1 MVNIDMDRIGNRSLP
16 MVLDEQAAQYADR
29 TFLVHED
36 LEGTV
41 TRLSFAELRAQS
53 HAYAAALQG
62 AGLGKGDRAFMFL
75 RNTADFVPLWFGIMA
90 AGGVAAPGNVY
101 LTATE
106 VEYLVSHVDPAV
118 IVTERKFLTLLA
130 EVMERSGSRAT
141 LISADGGEGA
151 VALADRCDSAPAF
164 NPPAIESD
172 DLAQILFT
180 SGTSSHP
187 KGVMQTHANLVWCGI
202 AGVANTALTPQDR
215 SFNNKPLFHANC
227 QETVLACLTGGAT
240 AIIGERYSASR
251 YIGQLIAHEATICSL
266 SGMLCRTLINQPPS
280 DQDRAHKIRFAGYGI
295 NISEAEIAAFIERFG
310 IRLRNGYGASE
321 AMLYVTV
328 ESVSSP
334 STYPSIGRPAL
345 EREVFI
351 VDEENRIL
359 PQGEIGEIVVRGTP
373 GRNLMLG
380 YYRDEEAT
388 RAVFEGGW
396 LHTKDLGW
404 FDETGNLH
412 FADRRGDMI
421 KRAGENISARE
432 VEDALLQHEAIRDAA
447 VIGVP
452 DPVRDEAVKAFVV
465 RRDGQQVSAGD
476 LSDFCAGRLAYFKLP
491 EFIVF
496 VDELPRNASGK
507 IQKRALEDLPEA
519 RAAHPLETSS

>member
-16 MVLDEQAAQYADR
+16 MVLDEQTAHYTDR

-36 LEGTV
+36 LEGNIS
-41 TRLSFAELRAQS
+41 SFSFSEMRAQS
-53 HAYAAALQG
+53 YAYAAALQG
-62 AGLGKGDRAFMFL
+62 AGVGKGDRAFMFL

-90 AGGVAAPGNVY
+90 AGGVAAPGNIY

-118 IVTERKFLTLLA
+118 IVTEARFLPLFA
-130 EVMERSGSRAT
+130 EVMERTGSRAI
-141 LISADGGEGA
+141 LISTDGGEGA
-151 VALADRCDSAPAF
+151 TALADLLDAAPAF
-164 NPPAIESD
+164 EAPQIESD

-240 AIIGERYSASR
+240 VIVGERYSASR
-251 YIGQLIAHEATICSL
+251 YIGQLIAHGATICSL
-266 SGMLCRTLINQPPS
+266 SGMLCRTLVNQPPS

-295 NISEAEIAAFIERFG
+295 NISEGEIAAFTERFG

-351 VDEENRIL
+351 VDDENRIL
-359 PQGEIGEIVVRGTP
+359 PQGEVGEIVVKGQP

-380 YYRDEEAT
+380 YYRNEEAT

-396 LHTKDLGW
+396 LHTKDMGW

-432 VEDALLQHEAIRDAA
+432 VEDVLIQHDAVRDAA

-452 DPVRDEAVKAFVV
+452 DPVRDQAVKAFVV
-465 RRDGQQVSAGD
+465 LRDGHQISAD
-476 LSDFCAGRLAYFKLP
+476 ALCEFCAKRLALP
-491 EFIVF
+491 
-496 VDELPRNASGK
+496 L
-507 IQKRALEDLPEA
+507 
-519 RAAHPLETSS
+519 